1 MILEYKISNWQIDKL
16 REGLNNPSD
25 EKLRQQC
32 LSILMAIEH
41 TPATEQEPVYIPSV
55 WLEGEHNKAVEG
67 QATSASTIDCETYP

>member
-41 TPATEQEPVYIPSV
+41 TPATEQEPV
-55 WLEGEHNKAVEG
+55 
-67 QATSASTIDCETYP
+67 